1 MKKVIQGSPLSWSNW
16 KGLSLP
22 VRASVVTE
30 EHNVK
35 LVGSL
40 PRVWFKMAKSFIV
53 SLGPVIKVGPSS
65 VSIVGT
71 ATVSDVKIIS
81 PRYSRF
87 EGILL

>member
-1 MKKVIQGSPLSWSNW
+1 MKKVIQGSPLSCSSW

-35 LVGSL
+35 LEGSL
-40 PRVWFKMAKSFIV
+40 PRSWFKMAKSFIV
-53 SLGPVIKVGPSS
+53 ALGPVIKVGPSS

-81 PRYSRF
+81 PRYSRV
-87 EGILL
+87 EGILS